1 MSMSTKKITESETI
15 VINRSQITFAPYN
28 PRRQDPRVVAELKK
42 NFKRVG
48 FLGGVVWNQTTG
60 NIVSG
65 HKRIQAMDLIYGYD
79 GTPGKDYQVRV
90 ERVMMDNKTEREQN
104 IFMNSPTVQ
113 GAFDSDLLA
122 AMIPDIDYELA
133 GLDQADIT
141 MLSVQTKNDF
151 LPSSPITDIMEDMNA
166 VEAPL
171 AARREEIK
179 EKKRRSLDT
188 IEGRQQQ
195 ESAYITL
202 SFDSVENKVAFL
214 EQIGC
219 NPDLTIV
226 KGEEVLDLLT
236 V

>member
-1 MSMSTKKITESETI
+1 MSTKKFTESETI
-15 VINRSQITFAPYN
+15 IINRSQITFAPYN

-60 NIVSG
+60 NLVSG

-141 MLSVQTKNDF
+141 MLSVQTANDF
-151 LPSSPITDIMEDMNA
+151 LPSSAITDIMEDMDA

-202 SFDSVENKVAFL
+202 SFDNIDNKVAFL
-214 EQIGC
+214 EQLGL
-219 NPDLTIV
+219 NPDLNIV
-226 KGEEVLDLLT
+226 KGEEIMDKINS
-236 V
+236 

>member
-1 MSMSTKKITESETI
+1 MSTKKFTESETI
-15 VINRSQITFAPYN
+15 IINRSQMTFAPYN

-48 FLGGVVWNQTTG
+48 YLGGVVWNQTTG
-60 NIVSG
+60 NLVSG

-90 ERVMMDNKTEREQN
+90 ERVAMDNKTEREQN

-113 GAFDSDLLA
+113 GSFDSDLLA
-122 AMIPDIDYELA
+122 AMIPDIDYQLA
-133 GLDQADIT
+133 GLDEADIT
-141 MLSVQTKNDF
+141 MLSVQTVNDL
-151 LPSSPITDIMEDMNA
+151 LPSSPITDIMEDMDA

-188 IEGRQQQ
+188 IEDRQQR

-202 SFDSVENKVAFL
+202 SFDNVDNKVAFL
-214 EQIGC
+214 EQLGL

-226 KGEEVLDLLT
+226 KGEEIMDLIT

>member
-1 MSMSTKKITESETI
+1 MSTKKFTESETI
-15 VINRSQITFAPYN
+15 IINRSQITFAPYN

-141 MLSVQTKNDF
+141 MLSVQTASDF

-214 EQIGC
+214 EQMGL

-226 KGEEVLDLLT
+226 KGEEIMDMLNV
-236 V
+236 

>member
-1 MSMSTKKITESETI
+1 MSTKKFTESETI
-15 VINRSQITFAPYN
+15 IINRSQITFAPYN

-113 GAFDSDLLA
+113 GTFDSDLLA

-141 MLSVQTKNDF
+141 MLSVQTANDF

-171 AARREEIK
+171 AQRREEIK

-214 EQIGC
+214 EQMGL